1 MADILIR
8 GIAKMP
14 GNCREC
20 MFAGF
25 GGMRNELN
33 VCMFSGESQ
42 SLISHERMSKCPLL
56 HLPEGHGRL
65 GDLDE
70 LHERIALWIRRY
82 KRAFTDDQ
90 HVWLTAILRGIEESP
105 TIVPAEGRTKE

>member
-8 GIAKMP
+8 GMAKMP

-42 SLISHERMSKCPLL
+42 SLISHERMSKCPLIP
-56 HLPEGHGRL
+56 LPAGHGRL
-65 GDLDE
+65 VDAREVLEKADKASWFDGDVPE
-70 LHERIALWIRRY
+70 LGLLLGSEV
-82 KRAFTDDQ
+82 T
-90 HVWLTAILRGIEESP
+90 
-105 TIVPAEGRTKE
+105 TIVPAEGGLRNE

>member
-8 GIAKMP
+8 GMVKMP

-25 GGMRNELN
+25 GGMLNELN

-56 HLPEGHGRL
+56 PIPAGHGRCI
-65 GDLDE
+65 DAD
-70 LHERIALWIRRY
+70 ALQEEFKKFHDG
-82 KRAFTDDQ
+82 KRLMLID
-90 HVWLTAILRGIEESP
+90 TAP
-105 TIVPAEGRTKE
+105 TIVPSEGGGEDG

>member
-8 GIAKMP
+8 GMEKMP

-42 SLISHERMSKCPLL
+42 LLLSNERMSKCPIVP
-56 HLPEGHGRL
+56 LPEGY
-65 GDLDE
+65 GDLMDKATCDPYFAD
-70 LHERIALWIRRY
+70 RYPAYRLWAKARWDTGWASGTFY
-82 KRAFTDDQ
+82 YYEY
-90 HVWLTAILRGIEESP
+90 G
-105 TIVPAEGRTKE
+105 G